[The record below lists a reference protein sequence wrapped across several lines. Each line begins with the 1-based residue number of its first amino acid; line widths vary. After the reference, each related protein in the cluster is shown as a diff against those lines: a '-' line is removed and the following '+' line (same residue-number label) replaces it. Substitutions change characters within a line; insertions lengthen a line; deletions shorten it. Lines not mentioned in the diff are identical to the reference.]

1 MEKLLEQ
8 IKNNSYQDGDRLI
21 LGNFIELKV
30 NDDKTCID
38 VYKYV
43 DFDSIEDIG
52 EYDFDSDYLTSFNI

>member
-8 IKNNSYQDGDRLI
+8 IKNNSYQDGDRLV

-30 NDDKTCID
+30 NDEKDCID

-43 DFDSIEDIG
+43 DFDKIG
-52 EYDFDSDYLTSFNI
+52 DDYDFDSDYLTSFNI

>member
-21 LGNFIELKV
+21 LGNIIELKV
-30 NDDKTCID
+30 NDDKDCID

-43 DFDSIEDIG
+43 DLDKIG
-52 EYDFDSDYLTSFNI
+52 DDHDFDSDYLTTFNI

>member
-8 IKNNSYQDGDRLI
+8 IKNNSYQDGDRLV

-30 NDDKTCID
+30 NDEKDCID

-43 DFDSIEDIG
+43 DFDKVNDD
-52 EYDFDSDYLTSFNI
+52 YDFDSDYLTSFNI

>member
-8 IKNNSYQDGDRLI
+8 IKTNSYQDGDRLV

-30 NDDKTCID
+30 NDEKDCID

-43 DFDSIEDIG
+43 DFDKISDD
-52 EYDFDSDYLTSFNI
+52 YDFDSDYLTSFNI

>member
-38 VYKYV
+38 IYKYV
-43 DFDSIEDIG
+43 DFDKISDD
-52 EYDFDSDYLTSFNI
+52 YDFDSDYLTSFNI

>member
-8 IKNNSYQDGDRLI
+8 IKNNSYQDGDRLV

-30 NDDKTCID
+30 NDDKDCID

-43 DFDSIEDIG
+43 DFDKVDDD
-52 EYDFDSDYLTSFNI
+52 YDFDSDYLTTFNI

>member
-8 IKNNSYQDGDRLI
+8 IKNNSYQDGDRLV

-38 VYKYV
+38 VHKYV
-43 DFDSIEDIG
+43 DFNKVGDD
-52 EYDFDSDYLTSFNI
+52 YDFDSDYLTSFNI

>member
-8 IKNNSYQDGDRLI
+8 IKNNSYQNGDRLV

-30 NDDKTCID
+30 NDEKDCID

-43 DFDSIEDIG
+43 DFDSIEDIDD
-52 EYDFDSDYLTSFNI
+52 YDFDSDYLTSFNI